1 MVSAQSQGPVA
12 WVVDFDPVTTLPLVV
27 ELAHPIGGQ
36 ELVQAQ
42 ATAGQSDSKPGD
54 GLNGCPSTT

>member
-42 ATAGQSDSKPGD
+42 ATAGRSH
-54 GLNGCPSTT
+54 PSLGTG